1 MSVYRGVAYL
11 ITGGWPV
18 LNIPQNFRDIMDG
31 DVIGTLS
38 SSMILFLVVTAA
50 AYILLKHTKFG
61 TYLYSIGSNEEATRL
76 SGVNVDFNKIMS
88 YAICGVCVA
97 FAGMVMLAK
106 LGTGEPAAGA
116 SYETNAI
123 AAAAIGGTSLAGG
136 KGSIIGTFLGAILLQ
151 ALKVGLVVCGVDTF
165 WQYIATGLIIVFA
178 VYVDVIQGKL
188 AAMRL
193 NKKERR
199 NNRIRGSGT
208 VRDCER
214 EYICVIG
221 SLNYDIIMKQKRM
234 PLQGETYTAD
244 SITYSGGGKG
254 ANQAVQCAKLGIGH
268 HYGGK
273 GGKGYLWRQPG
284 GKTEGLWCGLFLYRQ
299 EQQPHGCG
307 CGSCPGGWDCICF
320 HHYRCQF

>member
-1 MSVYRGVAYL
+1 MKNVIKKFSRELEVVAALAVIMVVFGVIQPIYFSPSNLLDILDQSVINGLLAIGMTLVIITAGIDLTVGSTLAIVIVSVGNFLVMGLNPFAAVLAGAAIGLGLVNGILVAKMKLQPFVATLGMMSVYRGVAYL

-38 SSMILFLVVTAA
+38 SSMILFLVVTVA

-193 NKKERR
+193 NKK
-199 NNRIRGSGT
+199 
-208 VRDCER
+208 
-214 EYICVIG
+214 
-221 SLNYDIIMKQKRM
+221 
-234 PLQGETYTAD
+234 
-244 SITYSGGGKG
+244 
-254 ANQAVQCAKLGIGH
+254 AKA
-268 HYGGK
+268 
-273 GGKGYLWRQPG
+273 
-284 GKTEGLWCGLFLYRQ
+284 E
-299 EQQPHGCG
+299 
-307 CGSCPGGWDCICF
+307 
-320 HHYRCQF
+320 

>member
-1 MSVYRGVAYL
+1 MKGFVKRFSRELEVVAALAVIMIVFGLIQPIYFSPDNLLDILDQSVINGLLAIGMTLVIITGGIDLTVGSTLAIVIVSVGNFTVMGLRPVPAVLAGMVIGFVLGLVNGILVAKMKLQPFVATLGMMSVYRGVAYL

-18 LNIPQNFRDIMDG
+18 LNIPQTFRNLMDG
-31 DVIGTLS
+31 DVVGSLS
-38 SSMILFLVVTAA
+38 SSMILFLVVTVI

-76 SGVNVDFNKIMS
+76 SGVNVDRNKIMA
-88 YAICGVCVA
+88 YAICGVTVA
-97 FAGMVMLAK
+97 LSAMVMLAK

-188 AAMRL
+188 SAMRL
-193 NKKERR
+193 NKK
-199 NNRIRGSGT
+199 
-208 VRDCER
+208 
-214 EYICVIG
+214 
-221 SLNYDIIMKQKRM
+221 
-234 PLQGETYTAD
+234 
-244 SITYSGGGKG
+244 
-254 ANQAVQCAKLGIGH
+254 AKA
-268 HYGGK
+268 
-273 GGKGYLWRQPG
+273 
-284 GKTEGLWCGLFLYRQ
+284 
-299 EQQPHGCG
+299 
-307 CGSCPGGWDCICF
+307 
-320 HHYRCQF
+320 

>member
-1 MSVYRGVAYL
+1 MAKMKLQPFVATLGMMSVYRGVAYL

-38 SSMILFLVVTAA
+38 SSMILFLVVTVI

-193 NKKERR
+193 NKK
-199 NNRIRGSGT
+199 
-208 VRDCER
+208 
-214 EYICVIG
+214 
-221 SLNYDIIMKQKRM
+221 
-234 PLQGETYTAD
+234 
-244 SITYSGGGKG
+244 
-254 ANQAVQCAKLGIGH
+254 AKA
-268 HYGGK
+268 
-273 GGKGYLWRQPG
+273 
-284 GKTEGLWCGLFLYRQ
+284 E
-299 EQQPHGCG
+299 
-307 CGSCPGGWDCICF
+307 
-320 HHYRCQF
+320 

>member
-1 MSVYRGVAYL
+1 MKNMIKKFSRELEVVAALAVIMVVFGVIQPIYFSPSNLLDILDQSVINGLLAIGMTLVIITAGIDLTVGSTLAIVIVSVGNFLVMGLNPFAAVLAGAAIGFGLGLVNGSLVAKMKLQPFVATLGMMSYL

-38 SSMILFLVVTAA
+38 SSMILFLVVTVA

-193 NKKERR
+193 NKK
-199 NNRIRGSGT
+199 
-208 VRDCER
+208 
-214 EYICVIG
+214 
-221 SLNYDIIMKQKRM
+221 
-234 PLQGETYTAD
+234 
-244 SITYSGGGKG
+244 
-254 ANQAVQCAKLGIGH
+254 AKA
-268 HYGGK
+268 
-273 GGKGYLWRQPG
+273 
-284 GKTEGLWCGLFLYRQ
+284 E
-299 EQQPHGCG
+299 
-307 CGSCPGGWDCICF
+307 
-320 HHYRCQF
+320 

>member
-1 MSVYRGVAYL
+1 MKNMIKKFSRELEVVAALAVIMVVFGVIQPIYFSPSNLLDILDQSVINGLLAIGMTLVIITAGIDLTVGSTLAIVIVSVGNFLVMGLNPFAAVFAGAAIGFVLGLVNGILVAKMKLQPFVATLGMMSVYRGVAYL

-38 SSMILFLVVTAA
+38 SSMILFLIVTVA

-76 SGVNVDFNKIMS
+76 SGVNVDFNKIMA

-116 SYETNAI
+116 SYDTNAI

-178 VYVDVIQGKL
+178 VYVDVIQEKL

-193 NKKERR
+193 NKK
-199 NNRIRGSGT
+199 
-208 VRDCER
+208 
-214 EYICVIG
+214 
-221 SLNYDIIMKQKRM
+221 
-234 PLQGETYTAD
+234 
-244 SITYSGGGKG
+244 
-254 ANQAVQCAKLGIGH
+254 AKA
-268 HYGGK
+268 
-273 GGKGYLWRQPG
+273 
-284 GKTEGLWCGLFLYRQ
+284 E
-299 EQQPHGCG
+299 
-307 CGSCPGGWDCICF
+307 
-320 HHYRCQF
+320 

>member
-1 MSVYRGVAYL
+1 MKNVIKKFSRELEVVAALAVIMVVFGVIQPIYFSPSNLLDILDQSVINGLLAIGMTLVIITAGIDLTVGSTLAIVIVSVGNFLVMGLNPFAAAAIGFGLGLVNGILVAKMKLQPFVATLGMMSVYRGVAYL

-38 SSMILFLVVTAA
+38 SSMILFLVVTVA

-193 NKKERR
+193 NKK
-199 NNRIRGSGT
+199 
-208 VRDCER
+208 
-214 EYICVIG
+214 
-221 SLNYDIIMKQKRM
+221 
-234 PLQGETYTAD
+234 
-244 SITYSGGGKG
+244 
-254 ANQAVQCAKLGIGH
+254 AKA
-268 HYGGK
+268 
-273 GGKGYLWRQPG
+273 
-284 GKTEGLWCGLFLYRQ
+284 E
-299 EQQPHGCG
+299 
-307 CGSCPGGWDCICF
+307 
-320 HHYRCQF
+320 

>member
-1 MSVYRGVAYL
+1 MKNVIKKFSRELEVVAALAVIMVVFGVIQPIYFSPSNLLDILDQSVINGLLAIGMTLVIITAGIDLTVGSTLAIVIVSVGNFLVMGLNPFAAVLAGAAIGFGLGLVNGILVAKMKLQPFVATLGMMSVYRGVAYL

-97 FAGMVMLAK
+97 
-106 LGTGEPAAGA
+106 
-116 SYETNAI
+116 
-123 AAAAIGGTSLAGG
+123 AIGGTSLAGG

-193 NKKERR
+193 NKK
-199 NNRIRGSGT
+199 
-208 VRDCER
+208 
-214 EYICVIG
+214 
-221 SLNYDIIMKQKRM
+221 
-234 PLQGETYTAD
+234 
-244 SITYSGGGKG
+244 
-254 ANQAVQCAKLGIGH
+254 AKA
-268 HYGGK
+268 
-273 GGKGYLWRQPG
+273 
-284 GKTEGLWCGLFLYRQ
+284 E
-299 EQQPHGCG
+299 
-307 CGSCPGGWDCICF
+307 
-320 HHYRCQF
+320 

>member
-1 MSVYRGVAYL
+1 MKNVIKKFSRELEVVAALAVIMVVFGVIQPIYFSPSNLLDILDQSVINGLLAIGMTLVIITAGIDLTVGSTLAIVIVSVGNFLVMGLNPFAAVLAGAAIGFGLGLVNGILVAKMKLQPFGVAYL

-193 NKKERR
+193 NKK
-199 NNRIRGSGT
+199 
-208 VRDCER
+208 
-214 EYICVIG
+214 
-221 SLNYDIIMKQKRM
+221 
-234 PLQGETYTAD
+234 
-244 SITYSGGGKG
+244 
-254 ANQAVQCAKLGIGH
+254 AKA
-268 HYGGK
+268 
-273 GGKGYLWRQPG
+273 
-284 GKTEGLWCGLFLYRQ
+284 E
-299 EQQPHGCG
+299 
-307 CGSCPGGWDCICF
+307 
-320 HHYRCQF
+320 

>member
-1 MSVYRGVAYL
+1 MKNVIKKFSRELEVVAALAVIMVVFGVIQPIYFSPSNLLDILDQSVINGLLAIGMTLVIITAGIDLTVGSTLAIVIVSVGNFLVMGLNPFAAVLAGAAIGFGLGLVNGILVAKMKLQPFVATLGMMSVYRGVAYL

-38 SSMILFLVVTAA
+38 SSMILFLVVTVA

-61 TYLYSIGSNEEATRL
+61 TRL

-188 AAMRL
+188 ADMRL
-193 NKKERR
+193 NKK
-199 NNRIRGSGT
+199 
-208 VRDCER
+208 
-214 EYICVIG
+214 
-221 SLNYDIIMKQKRM
+221 
-234 PLQGETYTAD
+234 
-244 SITYSGGGKG
+244 
-254 ANQAVQCAKLGIGH
+254 AKA
-268 HYGGK
+268 
-273 GGKGYLWRQPG
+273 
-284 GKTEGLWCGLFLYRQ
+284 E
-299 EQQPHGCG
+299 
-307 CGSCPGGWDCICF
+307 
-320 HHYRCQF
+320 

>member
-1 MSVYRGVAYL
+1 MKNVIKKFSRELEVVAALAVIMVVFGVIQPIYFSPSNLLDILDQSVINGLLAIGMTLVIITAGIDLTVGSTLAIVIVSVGNFLVMGLNPFAAVLAGAAIGFGLGLVNGILVAKMKLQPFVATLGMMSVYRGVAYL

-38 SSMILFLVVTAA
+38 SSMILFLVVTVA

-61 TYLYSIGSNEEATRL
+61 TYLSSIGSN
-76 SGVNVDFNKIMS
+76 VNVDFNKIMS

-193 NKKERR
+193 NKK
-199 NNRIRGSGT
+199 
-208 VRDCER
+208 
-214 EYICVIG
+214 
-221 SLNYDIIMKQKRM
+221 
-234 PLQGETYTAD
+234 
-244 SITYSGGGKG
+244 
-254 ANQAVQCAKLGIGH
+254 AKA
-268 HYGGK
+268 
-273 GGKGYLWRQPG
+273 
-284 GKTEGLWCGLFLYRQ
+284 E
-299 EQQPHGCG
+299 
-307 CGSCPGGWDCICF
+307 
-320 HHYRCQF
+320 

>member
-1 MSVYRGVAYL
+1 MTLVIITAGIDLTVGSTLAIVIVSVGNFLVMGLNPFAAVLAGAAIGFGLGLVNGILVAKMTLQPFVATLGMMSVYRGVAYL

-38 SSMILFLVVTAA
+38 SSMILFLVVTVA

-193 NKKERR
+193 NKK
-199 NNRIRGSGT
+199 
-208 VRDCER
+208 
-214 EYICVIG
+214 
-221 SLNYDIIMKQKRM
+221 
-234 PLQGETYTAD
+234 
-244 SITYSGGGKG
+244 
-254 ANQAVQCAKLGIGH
+254 AKA
-268 HYGGK
+268 
-273 GGKGYLWRQPG
+273 
-284 GKTEGLWCGLFLYRQ
+284 E
-299 EQQPHGCG
+299 
-307 CGSCPGGWDCICF
+307 
-320 HHYRCQF
+320 

>member
-1 MSVYRGVAYL
+1 MKNVIKKFLRELEVVAALAVIMVVFGVIQPIYFSPSNLLDILDQSVINGLLAIGMTLVIITAGIDLTVGSTLAIVIVSVGNFLVMGLNPFAAVLTGAAIGFGLGLVNGILVAEMKLQPFVATLGMMSVYRGVAY
-11 ITGGWPV
+11 
-18 LNIPQNFRDIMDG
+18 PQNFRDIMDG
-31 DVIGTLS
+31 DVIGALS
-38 SSMILFLVVTAA
+38 SSMILFLAVTVAV
-50 AYILLKHTKFG
+50 YILLKHTKFG

-188 AAMRL
+188 AAVRL
-193 NKKERR
+193 NKK
-199 NNRIRGSGT
+199 
-208 VRDCER
+208 
-214 EYICVIG
+214 
-221 SLNYDIIMKQKRM
+221 
-234 PLQGETYTAD
+234 
-244 SITYSGGGKG
+244 
-254 ANQAVQCAKLGIGH
+254 AKA
-268 HYGGK
+268 
-273 GGKGYLWRQPG
+273 
-284 GKTEGLWCGLFLYRQ
+284 E
-299 EQQPHGCG
+299 
-307 CGSCPGGWDCICF
+307 
-320 HHYRCQF
+320 